1 MIASRSWHGSIFTA
15 ALSLFFGAALVTT
28 MTLPGRA
35 QDETPM
41 PAQQAEAPAPEAN
54 PAAAAITAAITAT
67 GCLARNDDG
76 VFQLKTEDAVYTLT
90 PASEDVDLASH
101 LGHTITVNGP
111 AAPAADGAAADAPR
125 ALSVASLKMEAE
137 TCTPA
142 AAPAEV
148 PAAAPPADAP
158 APAEAPAAPPE

>member
-1 MIASRSWHGSIFTA
+1 
-15 ALSLFFGAALVTT
+15 
-28 MTLPGRA
+28 
-35 QDETPM
+35 M

-54 PAAAAITAAITAT
+54 PATAIAATITAT

-76 VFQLKTEDAVYTLT
+76 AFQLKAETAVYTLT
-90 PASEDVDLASH
+90 PASEEIDLASH

-111 AAPAADGAAADAPR
+111 GTPAAEGAAADAPK

-148 PAAAPPADAP
+148 PAEAPAADAP
-158 APAEAPAAPPE
+158 APAAAPPAPPE

>member
-1 MIASRSWHGSIFTA
+1 MIASRSWRGSLFTA
-15 ALSLFFGAALVTT
+15 ALTLCFGAALVTT

-54 PAAAAITAAITAT
+54 PVAAAITAT

-76 VFQLKTEDAVYTLT
+76 VFQLKAEDAVYTLT
-90 PASEDVDLASH
+90 PASEDVDLSSH
-101 LGHTITVNGP
+101 VGHTITVNGP
-111 AAPAADGAAADAPR
+111 ATPAADDAAADAPQ

-148 PAAAPPADAP
+148 PAEAPPADAP
-158 APAEAPAAPPE
+158 APAEAPPAPPE

>member
-1 MIASRSWHGSIFTA
+1 MIASRSWRGNLFTA
-15 ALSLFFGAALVTT
+15 ALTLCFGAALVTT

-35 QDETPM
+35 QDATPM

-54 PAAAAITAAITAT
+54 PVAAALTAT

-76 VFQLKTEDAVYTLT
+76 VFQLKAENAVYTLT
-90 PASEDVDLASH
+90 AASEDVDLSSH
-101 LGHTITVNGP
+101 VGHTITVNGP
-111 AAPAADGAAADAPR
+111 ATPAADSAAADAPQ

-142 AAPAEV
+142 AAPADAPSE
-148 PAAAPPADAP
+148 APPADAP
-158 APAEAPAAPPE
+158 APAEAPPAPPE